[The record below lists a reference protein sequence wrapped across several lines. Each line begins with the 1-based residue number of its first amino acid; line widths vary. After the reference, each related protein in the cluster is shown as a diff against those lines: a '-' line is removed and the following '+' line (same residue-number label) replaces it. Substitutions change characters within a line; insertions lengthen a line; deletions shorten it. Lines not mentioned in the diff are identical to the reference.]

1 MRLKVKSMRWQMSH
15 EEWKYCCK
23 PTFFAKTGYCCAVL
37 QGIIKDKYAEDK
49 RFVKVRRTDVVH
61 MWKHRYVFFYLQRIA
76 IQLSCDMLYF
86 GADKTAEDPQEG

>member
-1 MRLKVKSMRWQMSH
+1 
-15 EEWKYCCK
+15 
-23 PTFFAKTGYCCAVL
+23 
-37 QGIIKDKYAEDK
+37 
-49 RFVKVRRTDVVH
+49 

>member
-1 MRLKVKSMRWQMSH
+1 MDDFIRPPKKVEK
-15 EEWKYCCK
+15 KK
-23 PTFFAKTGYCCAVL
+23 
-37 QGIIKDKYAEDK
+37 DK

>member
-1 MRLKVKSMRWQMSH
+1 MMH

-76 IQLSCDMLYF
+76 IQLSCDMLYLEQN
-86 GADKTAEDPQEG
+86 KTAEDPQEG